1 MSLGAKV
8 REPVRFL
15 QMCSARPWLS
25 QCYQGVDLQ
34 TTSSHQPQR
43 SKGMFRYAPCLH
55 LPCRVCTIHGP
66 GAGTCCPVNEWMLSS
81 QGYILKSLQPSPAL
95 HQHVALNY
103 KVRMDPESLDHP
115 APTDKRKNK
124 IIDRAVPW
132 DIAKLLLSVY
142 KPPSTW
148 AFLSR
153 QGFSLQKGCKNGFE
167 DKSIAHNSKCSEL
180 VFIAMGKQLA
190 SPKGKT

>member
-8 REPVRFL
+8 RESVRFL
-15 QMCSARPWLS
+15 QMCPARPWLS

-34 TTSSHQPQR
+34 TTGSHQPQR
-43 SKGMFRYAPCLH
+43 SKGMFRYTPCLH
-55 LPCRVCTIHGP
+55 HACSVCTIHGP
-66 GAGTCCPVNEWMLSS
+66 GAGTCCPVSEWMLSS
-81 QGYILKSLQPSPAL
+81 QGYILKSLQPTPAL

-103 KVRMDPESLDHP
+103 KVRMDTESLDHP

-132 DIAKLLLSVY
+132 DIAKLLLSAY

-148 AFLSR
+148 AFVSR

-167 DKSIAHNSKCSEL
+167 DKSIAHNSNAQNWFLLPWGNS
-180 VFIAMGKQLA
+180 
-190 SPKGKT
+190 